1 MDHSRCPFKRLWP
14 LSSPLIVFVSIPPKE
29 VSKWV
34 QAYRNGIAT
43 SIVVLFNVRSI
54 GNLHQESIWIFQVK
68 SNSWPRCFPPP
79 PT

>member
-1 MDHSRCPFKRLWP
+1 MVL
-14 LSSPLIVFVSIPPKE
+14 VSIPPKE

-54 GNLHQESIWIFQVK
+54 GNLRQGSILDRSNEKQK
-68 SNSWPRCFPPP
+68 SAEVFGECFLLSLKEEMKNQKQF
-79 PT
+79 